1 MPGSGYRSIQMDRTL
16 AQRFEQAATRENRTL
31 RNWLETL
38 GLNNL
43 PEDLK

>member
-1 MPGSGYRSIQMDRTL
+1 MARIDYRSIVIERSL

-31 RNWLETL
+31 RNWLETIA
-38 GLNNL
+38 LNNL